1 MPGGQHLAQIIL
13 ITGGSRSGKSSHAQR
28 LAESMAGPRTYVAT
42 CPPVD
47 DEMAARIAM
56 HQAQRRAE
64 FWSTI
69 EAPLGLSDALR
80 ETCESRVRVID
91 CLTLW
96 VNNLLFEAQKQGQA
110 LTEDDM
116 ASHCRNVLAACA
128 ELDGTV
134 IFVANE
140 VGMGIV
146 PDNALSRQFRDL
158 AGRCNQSIAAGSDC
172 VILVV
177 SGLPVYIKGTLKG
190 AFS

>member
-1 MPGGQHLAQIIL
+1 MAQIIF

-47 DEMAARIAM
+47 DEMAARITR
-56 HQAQRRAE
+56 HQAQRKVAS
-64 FWSTI
+64 WSTI

-80 ETCESRVRVID
+80 ETRDSRVRVID

-96 VNNLLFEAQKQGQA
+96 VNNLLFEAQKQDKFF
-110 LTEDDM
+110 TEDDM
-116 ASHCRNVLAACA
+116 ADHCRNVLVACR

-177 SGLPVYIKGTLKG
+177 SGVPLCIKGTL
-190 AFS
+190 S

>member
-1 MPGGQHLAQIIL
+1 MASIIL
-13 ITGGSRSGKSSHAQR
+13 ITGGSRSGKSSHAQK
-28 LAESMAGPRTYVAT
+28 LAESMAWPRTYVAT
-42 CPPVD
+42 CPSVD
-47 DEMAARIAM
+47 KEMAARIAR
-56 HQAQRRAE
+56 HQAQRQAAS
-64 FWSTI
+64 WSTL
-69 EAPLGLSDALR
+69 EAPLGLPDALR
-80 ETCESRVRVID
+80 ETRDSRVRVID

-96 VNNLLFEAQKQGQA
+96 VNNLLFEAQKQGKL

-116 ASHCRNVLAACA
+116 ANHCRNVLAACA

-158 AGRCNQSIAAGSDC
+158 AGRCNQCIAAGADC

-177 SGLPVYIKGTLKG
+177 SGLPVCIKGTLTT
-190 AFS
+190 A

>member
-1 MPGGQHLAQIIL
+1 MAQVIF

-28 LAESMAGPRTYVAT
+28 LAESMVGPRTYVAT
-42 CPPVD
+42 CPPMD
-47 DEMAARIAM
+47 NEMAARIAR
-56 HQAQRRAE
+56 HQAQRRDTS
-64 FWSTI
+64 WSTL
-69 EAPLGLSDALR
+69 EAPLRLPDALR
-80 ETCESRVRVID
+80 KTCESRVRVID

-96 VNNLLFEAQKQGQA
+96 VNNLLFEAQQQGQT

-116 ASHCRNVLAACA
+116 ASHCRKVLAACA
-128 ELDGTV
+128 DLEGTV

-172 VILVV
+172 VTLVV
-177 SGLPVYIKGTLKG
+177 SGVPVCIKGTLKG
-190 AFS
+190 VFS

>member
-1 MPGGQHLAQIIL
+1 LAQIIF

-28 LAESMAGPRTYVAT
+28 LAESMAGPRTFVAT
-42 CPPVD
+42 CPYVD
-47 DEMAARIAM
+47 DDMAARIAR
-56 HQAQRRAE
+56 HQAQRRAAS
-64 FWSTI
+64 WSTL
-69 EAPLGLSDALR
+69 EAPLGLPDALR
-80 ETCESRVRVID
+80 ETRDSRVRVVD

-96 VNNLLFEAQKQGQA
+96 INNLLFEAQKQGRE
-110 LTEDDM
+110 LTEDDI
-116 ASHCRNVLAACA
+116 AGHCQAVLAACA

-158 AGRCNQSIAAGSDC
+158 AGRCNQSIAAVSDC

-177 SGLPVYIKGTLKG
+177 SGLPVNIKG
-190 AFS
+190 AFKGDFS

>member
-1 MPGGQHLAQIIL
+1 MAYIIL
-13 ITGGSRSGKSSHAQR
+13 LTGGSRSGKSSHAQR

-42 CPPVD
+42 CPRVD
-47 DEMAARIAM
+47 DEMAARIAK
-56 HQAQRRAE
+56 HQAQRRAAS
-64 FWSTI
+64 WSTL
-69 EAPLGLSDALR
+69 EAPLGLPDALR
-80 ETCESRVRVID
+80 ETRESRVRVID

-177 SGLPVYIKGTLKG
+177 SGLPVCIKGTLPP
-190 AFS
+190 ATEA